1 MAQLNWSELARRD
14 MEEIIRYYES
24 LSHKTALFYSEELL
38 NAGDRLMLMP
48 EMGPKEPLLERYHR
62 NYRYVLVLRRY
73 KLIYLYEK
81 DVCSVLMVWDC
92 RQNPKRLKNSDR
104 FES

>member
-1 MAQLNWSELARRD
+1 MAQLNWSEPARRD

-24 LSHKTALFYSEELL
+24 LSHKTTLFYSEELL

-48 EMGPKEPLLERYHR
+48 EMGPKELLLERYHR
-62 NYRYVLVLRRY
+62 NYRYVLVLHRY
-73 KLIYLYEK
+73 KLIYLYENET
-81 DVCSVLMVWDC
+81 SSILMVWDC
-92 RQNPKRLKNSDR
+92 RQNPNSLKNSDR